1 MDRGLNRQKGADDPA
16 DWLPPNQSYQAE
28 YARAWVALKLK
39 WGLTGDAKE
48 IVALSVI
55 LGVDAEMP
63 LMAEEC
69 GGAINPFSTKLRV
82 AQVDCSAK
90 RYLQEDDYL

>member
-48 IVALSVI
+48 IVALSVT
-55 LGVDAEMP
+55 LGDDAEMP

-69 GGAINPFSTKLRV
+69 GGAISLFSTETRV
-82 AQVDCSAK
+82 AQVNCSAK